1 MSVLTA
7 LGAALHIP
15 APDCAS
21 PAEGPRPNHGLP
33 CALLRGGITRPWQQH
48 GQGQACTARQP
59 AALGNARGAARFV
72 CRRPASPVTAPRA
85 ASGDA
90 PAEWCA
96 FARPSG
102 PYASGCWENARQARR
117 HTHAARAQTRRACR
131 GPQARAPP
139 RAPPRPVRPRRA
151 QRTVQYRASRAR
163 PAAPRPRAAAPPA
176 RTGILSRRYR
186 RHRRHRRSQQCAHP
200 HPPARAASPSADPL
214 DWVRTEEHSEQ
225 FGTPVFFLLCRTT
238 GSWTHICDASQSSSQ
253 HGATAREP
261 PGGAGTRG
269 RGGRVR
275 LCGQLDT
282 LPGDAPLP
290 LLPALARRKRA
301 AAGSALRTARAEHGL
316 DRDGSPITAAVRGQ
330 RRCGAPDRVHVG
342 SRRLARRGTR
352 G

>member
-48 GQGQACTARQP
+48 GQGQAYTARQP

-139 RAPPRPVRPRRA
+139 RAPPRPGA
-151 QRTVQYRASRAR
+151 
-163 PAAPRPRAAAPPA
+163 PAGHKELCSTEPAGRGPRPRAAAPPA
-176 RTGILSRRYR
+176 RTGVLSRRYR

-225 FGTPVFFLLCRTT
+225 FGTPVFFCCAEPLVRGHTSVTLR
-238 GSWTHICDASQSSSQ
+238 SPARQ

-261 PGGAGTRG
+261 PGAGTRG

>member
-1 MSVLTA
+1 MLQRNGARLRVPAAHMRRAVGKTQGRRAGTRMRHAHRHGA
-7 LGAALHIP
+7 LAAARKPALRPERPP
-15 APDCAS
+15 APC
-21 PAEGPRPNHGLP
+21 
-33 CALLRGGITRPWQQH
+33 
-48 GQGQACTARQP
+48 
-59 AALGNARGAARFV
+59 
-72 CRRPASPVTAPRA
+72 
-85 ASGDA
+85 A
-90 PAEWCA
+90 PAGHKELCSTEPA
-96 FARPSG
+96 G
-102 PYASGCWENARQARR
+102 
-117 HTHAARAQTRRACR
+117 R
-131 GPQARAPP
+131 G
-139 RAPPRPVRPRRA
+139 
-151 QRTVQYRASRAR
+151 
-163 PAAPRPRAAAPPA
+163 PRPRAAAPPA
-176 RTGILSRRYR
+176 RTGVLSRRYR